1 MHSTYGGGG
10 LYGASSQYSQL
21 QIGVTLSVLPLIN
34 QDGLVVMDIHQKIQS
49 IGQEVI
55 IDGNPIPATIDREAN
70 AKVSVRN
77 RETIILGGFISDEKR
92 KAASGVPFLKDIPI
106 LGFLFRNTSKQ
117 NDRRELVVLIRP
129 TVLPTPEIAATTARD
144 EKSLMPGI
152 TAAEAE
158 ANAAD
163 RKRLEK
169 TRQAVSKDLFKRE
182 GFTED
187 PE

>member
-1 MHSTYGGGG
+1 
-10 LYGASSQYSQL
+10 
-21 QIGVTLSVLPLIN
+21 
-34 QDGLVVMDIHQKIQS
+34 
-49 IGQEVI
+49 
-55 IDGNPIPATIDREAN
+55 
-70 AKVSVRN
+70 VRN

-92 KAASGVPFLKDIPI
+92 KSASGVPFLKDIPI

-129 TVLPTPEIAATTARD
+129 TVLPTPEIAATAARD

-158 ANAAD
+158 ANAVD

-169 TRQAVSKDLFKRE
+169 TRRAVSKDLFKRE
-182 GFTED
+182 GFTEEAD
-187 PE
+187 